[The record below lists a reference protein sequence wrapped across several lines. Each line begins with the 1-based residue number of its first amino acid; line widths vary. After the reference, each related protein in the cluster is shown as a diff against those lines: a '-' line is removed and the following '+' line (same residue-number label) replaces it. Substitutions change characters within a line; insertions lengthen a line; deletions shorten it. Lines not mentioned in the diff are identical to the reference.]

1 MIAKRKEC
9 LPPPLRAK
17 SAPNVK
23 FDNEV
28 LQQLLAFRR
37 KVALCSVTRAALQHI
52 VAA

>member
-1 MIAKRKEC
+1 MTAKRKEC
-9 LPPPLRAK
+9 LP
-17 SAPNVK
+17 PNVK